1 LDFQL
6 IAQPP
11 TVANREPTHLK
22 CLSRKAFRRSILL
35 FFSIFIRNRNAFLVL
50 VGVVAAFKV
59 VLSAVA
65 PASFDLRD
73 IIMLVASG
81 HAPIGPWIALYPPLY
96 NQTASNVRRLQ
107 SWPLTAS
114 LGSDL
119 SLATLSLLFRLP
131 VFLFD
136 LATTIVLFYI
146 GRKMESSVE
155 GRLMGLVWFLNPFSF
170 FGVELLGLP
179 DVVCVFLVVLSFLL
193 LISER
198 PVLSATALGLG
209 AFVKLF
215 PFFLLPALLV
225 YMHVNG
231 ERRRALLSA
240 TFVGALGF
248 LGYLGWV
255 LPYGLEYLVTP
266 TPVTQLMP
274 FVGGLP
280 NTVNAVTFGLFAF
293 YCLLIIFVKK
303 RIPLSMF
310 LSTLLVYYVLAEPGP
325 QYLIWLL
332 PLLAVDVVVFADRL
346 RVSIASGLLVFAFLQ
361 WFLVSSAFLT
371 PSGYSL
377 LMFPLGG
384 ASLPSYS
391 VAVGNFLDSNLVG
404 IIILPLVSSATFAFL
419 LAYTAEQIRLWFSV
433 PQAG

>member
-1 LDFQL
+1 M
-6 IAQPP
+6 
-11 TVANREPTHLK
+11 
-22 CLSRKAFRRSILL
+22 SRKAFRRSILL

-50 VGVVAAFKV
+50 VGVVAAFKMIV
-59 VLSAVA
+59 SAVA

-81 HAPIGPWIALYPPLY
+81 HPPIGPWLALYPPLY
-96 NQTASNVRRLQ
+96 NQTASNLSRLQ
-107 SWPLTAS
+107 SWPLTAY
-114 LGSDL
+114 LGSDPG
-119 SLATLSLLFRLP
+119 LAMVSLLFRLP
-131 VFLFD
+131 VFFFD
-136 LATTIVLFYI
+136 LATMVVLFWV
-146 GRKMESSVE
+146 GRKMKSSVE

-179 DVVCVFLVVLSFLL
+179 DVVCVFLMALSFLL

-198 PVLSATALGLG
+198 SVLSAAALGFG

-215 PFFLLPALLV
+215 PIFLLPPLLV

-231 ERRRALLSA
+231 ERRRLLLSA
-240 TFVGALGF
+240 AFVGALGF

-255 LPYGLEYLVTP
+255 LPYGLEYVVTP

-274 FVGGLP
+274 FIGGIP
-280 NTVNAVTFGLFAF
+280 NTVSPVTFGLFAF
-293 YCLLIIFVKK
+293 YCVLFIFVKK
-303 RIPLSMF
+303 PIPLSMF
-310 LSTLLVYYVLAEPGP
+310 LSTLLVYYLLAEPGP

-332 PLLAVDVVVFADRL
+332 PLLAVDVAVFGDRL
-346 RVSIASGLLVFAFLQ
+346 KMLTVSALLVFAYLQ
-361 WFLVSSAFLT
+361 WFLVSTAFLT

-391 VAVGNFLDSNLVG
+391 VAIGNFLDSNLVG

-419 LAYTAEQIRLWFSV
+419 LAYAAEQVRLWFSV
-433 PQAG
+433 PQTR